1 VFLKKIILEN
11 YRNYTHQ
18 NVDFNSNINLFIGEN
33 AQGKTNLLEAIYY
46 LSTGTTF
53 RHNKDIEL
61 INWNNNYF
69 KIQCELINKN
79 MNREIYIEL
88 YYDRQGNKQI
98 KINGVKYQKISAL
111 FGFLQ
116 TVTFSP
122 DDLAIIKD
130 GPSERRKYIDVEI
143 CQLVGN
149 YYNILLNY
157 NKILKQ
163 RNALLK
169 EIKRQNQ
176 KPESLDVWDEHLI
189 KYGSLII
196 KNRLDFLKKVVPT
209 ARKNHEKITN
219 GKENIDIK
227 YNSTIINKQIF
238 DLAEINKCFKEILVK
253 NRKEDIFKNMTLF
266 GPHRDDLI
274 FYLNDKDLKIYG
286 SQGQQ
291 RTAILA
297 LKLAEIK
304 LFHFQNG
311 EYPILLF
318 DDVMSELDDYRRD
331 FLIKIV
337 NDNEIQTFI
346 TGANMELI
354 ENIKEKIEVFKV
366 EGGIINGSEGE

>member
-1 VFLKKIILEN
+1 MFLKKIILEN
-11 YRNYTHQ
+11 YRNYTQ
-18 NVDFNSNINLFIGEN
+18 QSVEFKTNINLFIGKN
-33 AQGKTNLLEAIYY
+33 AQGKTNLLEAICY

-53 RHNKDIEL
+53 RHNKDVDL
-61 INWNNNYF
+61 INWNNNF
-69 KIQCELINKN
+69 FRISCELIKKDL
-79 MNREIYIEL
+79 NREINIEL

-98 KINGVKYQKISAL
+98 KINGVKYRKISDL

-130 GPSERRKYIDVEI
+130 GPSERRKYIDLEI
-143 CQLVGN
+143 CQLVGG
-149 YYNILLNY
+149 YYNILINY

-169 EIKRQNQ
+169 DIKRKNQ
-176 KPESLDVWDEHLI
+176 SPESLDVWDEQLI

-196 KNRLDFLKKVVPT
+196 KNRVEFLKKVVPV
-209 ARKNHEKITN
+209 ARKNHEEITY
-219 GKENIDIK
+219 GKEKINIK
-227 YNSTIINKQIF
+227 YNSSIICKQDF
-238 DLAEINKCFKEILVK
+238 DIDEISKQFKEIIVK
-253 NRKEDIFKNMTLF
+253 NRREDIFKNMTLY
-266 GPHRDDLI
+266 GPHRDDLV

-304 LFHFQNG
+304 LFQSQNG

-331 FLIKIV
+331 FLIKVIK
-337 NDNEIQTFI
+337 DNEIQTFI
-346 TGANMELI
+346 TGANMELVDS
-354 ENIKEKIEVFKV
+354 IKQKIEVFRV
-366 EGGIINGSEGE
+366 EGGIINGSGGE